1 MESQA
6 GAETRQTTRFVT
18 TVASLVRCR
27 HGTRESLLNKNR
39 TIQVE
44 GEAQGDE
51 DTLSKFL
58 KDVDQ
63 GPRHAKVVQL
73 TREDRDVI
81 EGEASFSIRH

>member
-1 MESQA
+1 MIKLTPERRRSFSSHTA
-6 GAETRQTTRFVT
+6 
-18 TVASLVRCR
+18 ASC
-27 HGTRESLLNKNR
+27 K
-39 TIQVE
+39 VE

>member
-18 TVASLVRCR
+18 TMAPLVRCR
-27 HGTRESLLNKNR
+27 HEPRELLLNKSR

-73 TREDRDVI
+73 TWEDRDVI